1 VRPDRGARLA
11 VVAAAIALGSIAPMP
26 PPAHAAAA
34 LPGAGTLELAFTPGD
49 AIDTRIVAV
58 IDAAQREVLVQAF
71 SFTQQRL
78 ARALIAAH
86 RRGVAVAVVAD
97 RAQTLETPHSAVRD
111 LAAAGVP
118 VWLDGNFA
126 AAHNKVLI
134 ADAGLP
140 RATTITGSYN
150 FTTAAQRRNAENVVI
165 FRDHPG
171 VAQAYRDNFRRL
183 QAKAQRWPGG
193 AG

>member
-1 VRPDRGARLA
+1 MRR
-11 VVAAAIALGSIAPMP
+11 SP
-26 PPAHAAAA
+26 PPAHAASA
-34 LPGAGTLELAFTPGD
+34 LPGAGTVELAFTPGD

-140 RATTITGSYN
+140 RATTVTGSYN
-150 FTTAAQRRNAENVVI
+150 FTVAAQRRNAENVVDLS
-165 FRDHPG
+165 RQPG
-171 VAQAYRDNFRRL
+171 RRAGL
-183 QAKAQRWPGG
+183 PRQLPAPAVQG
-193 AG
+193 AALVPRRPIAAGLPAGRTHTIE

>member
-11 VVAAAIALGSIAPMP
+11 VVAAAIALGCIAPTP
-26 PPAHAAAA
+26 PPAHAATA
-34 LPGAGTLELAFTPGD
+34 LPGAGTVELAFTPGD

-71 SFTQQRL
+71 SFTQQWL

-97 RAQTLETPHSAVRD
+97 RAQTLETPHSVVRD
-111 LAAAGVP
+111 LAAAGIP

-126 AAHNKVLI
+126 AAHNKVVI
-134 ADAGLP
+134 ADADLP
-140 RATTITGSYN
+140 RATTVTGSYN
-150 FTTAAQRRNAENVVI
+150 FTVAAQRRNAENVAI
-165 FRDHPG
+165 FRDNPG

-183 QAKAQRWPGG
+183 QARAQRWSRG

>member
-1 VRPDRGARLA
+1 
-11 VVAAAIALGSIAPMP
+11 VVATAIAFGSTAPLP
-26 PPAHAAAA
+26 LPVHAAAA
-34 LPGAGTLELAFTPGD
+34 LPGAGTVELAFTPGD

-97 RAQTLETPHSAVRD
+97 RAQTLEMPHGVVRD

-118 VWLDGNFA
+118 VWLDANFA
-126 AAHNKVLI
+126 AAHNKVVI
-134 ADAGLP
+134 VDALLP
-140 RATTITGSYN
+140 RATTVTGSYN
-150 FTTAAQRRNAENVVI
+150 FTTSAQRRNAENVVI

-183 QAKAQRWPGG
+183 QAKAQRWSGG